1 MKQIL
6 AIALALVMVAAFTVP
21 ALAVTTQIEIV
32 GNGVP
37 PIVKAKWE
45 TPDADPATPG
55 TQVMPIAGSTSS
67 TAPCTVMNDVTVF
80 YHAIVASR
88 LPVDVYAD
96 VFHPEVQK
104 QENINGNIVPGE
116 WCGSFKYQVTLL
128 NAGLSNDQEVAAFMD
143 AYNADLVTLNW
154 GYWNQSGY
162 DCDMDGDIDEAD
174 FICDIVEEI
183 NQGEATLYTGFAP
196 ISNHQ
201 PAGCYTV
208 NVQAKNETAWSDT
221 VSNCLTV
228 LELKSFILDFSSVN
242 YGKVQEHQHIWAVSG
257 DANMCTPAKPT
268 VWNNGNVYEQLRISQ
283 NDAGFGKRLVN
294 GQYVWNVH
302 WDARLGSESTAVGVA
317 TYDPNQPPTVI
328 PGILV
333 MCTPTKL
340 DFSILVDKAPNG
352 AGSYTGTMTIDS
364 VLVPF
369 QSCTGGGES

>member
-208 NVQAKNETAWSDT
+208 NVQAKNETA
-221 VSNCLTV
+221 
-228 LELKSFILDFSSVN
+228 
-242 YGKVQEHQHIWAVSG
+242 
-257 DANMCTPAKPT
+257 
-268 VWNNGNVYEQLRISQ
+268 
-283 NDAGFGKRLVN
+283 
-294 GQYVWNVH
+294 
-302 WDARLGSESTAVGVA
+302 
-317 TYDPNQPPTVI
+317 
-328 PGILV
+328 
-333 MCTPTKL
+333 
-340 DFSILVDKAPNG
+340 
-352 AGSYTGTMTIDS
+352 
-364 VLVPF
+364 
-369 QSCTGGGES
+369 